1 MNQGLHVPEE
11 LLDKID
17 YILTHLAEKAHTDS
31 IVLADISGQ
40 VISINGI
47 MDEGTPDVVAALAA
61 GDVAAMASNHV
72 NILRLSADIDDAYM
86 ALVFQSIIGQLQT
99 QQHARG
105 SAQAELYPADVDRFV
120 VPILDF
126 VTQKAIGN
134 LVRASLDKQRKSK
147 LILEQAKS
155 RVEQLIEEAATA

>member
-11 LLDKID
+11 LLDKIE

-61 GDVAAMASNHV
+61 GDVAAMAELSKRIGESDPHGSFFHEGESKSIYLH
-72 NILRLSADIDDAYM
+72 NIAGSFILIVIYRAETP
-86 ALVFQSIIGQLQT
+86 IG
-99 QQHARG
+99 
-105 SAQAELYPADVDRFV
+105 
-120 VPILDF
+120 
-126 VTQKAIGN
+126 
-134 LVRASLDKQRKSK
+134 LVRLFARR
-147 LILEQAKS
+147 A
-155 RVEQLIEEAATA
+155 VEQLMPITEEFESIVGTPPAFSSDEFGKGLTQELEETFPED